1 MTSIQRRALSWLI
14 AMSIMVGV
22 NLTALPTVIATAL
35 KPGVSLGMGLFTVGA
50 ILFLLVVSAIRM
62 RDCYRIL
69 EIQLTEAQQ
78 PEQAIQLTQT
88 PLTDREPPAD

>member
-1 MTSIQRRALSWLI
+1 
-14 AMSIMVGV
+14 
-22 NLTALPTVIATAL
+22 
-35 KPGVSLGMGLFTVGA
+35 MGLFTVGA

-62 RDCYRIL
+62 RDCYCIL

>member
-1 MTSIQRRALSWLI
+1 MTSIQRKALSWLI

-22 NLTALPTVIATAL
+22 NLTALPMVITAAL

-50 ILFLLVVSAIRM
+50 ILFCLVVSAIRM

-69 EIQLTEAQQ
+69 VIHLTEAQQ
-78 PEQAIQLTQT
+78 P
-88 PLTDREPPAD
+88 DREPPAD